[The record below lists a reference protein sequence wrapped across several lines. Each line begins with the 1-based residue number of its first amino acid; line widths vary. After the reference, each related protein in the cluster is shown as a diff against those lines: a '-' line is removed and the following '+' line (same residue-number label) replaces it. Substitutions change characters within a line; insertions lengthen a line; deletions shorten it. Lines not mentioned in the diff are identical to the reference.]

1 MLTKFVLVFNKMAK
15 TIKNLKDVWEDSTS
29 FDALRLQFGL
39 KNNELVKLILNK
51 NPISLTIKL
60 LSLLSYKTRNLIGHD
75 NVEDIDSVL

>member
-1 MLTKFVLVFNKMAK
+1 MAK

-60 LSLLSYKTRNLIGHD
+60 LSLLSYKTRNLIGQY

>member
-1 MLTKFVLVFNKMAK
+1 MAK

-60 LSLLSYKTRNLIGHD
+60 LSLLSYKTRKLIGHD